1 MKHTLLASL
10 AAVILGTTAFL
21 GTAPAHAS
29 HTSELDHEVSAVMG
43 PEQEYQR
50 GLAVNGVAPTLRS
63 VTVDEETILAY
74 CIEYWVRAAA
84 PGHQAAVTTW
94 DGFTGD
100 NRFKTN
106 PQVRQA
112 VAWILHNSYPALS
125 IDELA
130 ARTAATNLTAAEAI
144 AATQAAIW
152 FYTDDFVSDGVLT
165 VEAAPDDAA
174 SLTATSAA
182 NVHQIF
188 AYLTGD
194 QNTGLTEHEV
204 QASVTLHDA
213 SGSEVSAPGPV
224 LEAKTDDGDHLLGP
238 VTVKSSSDHVSLRL
252 DTTNLAVSPEEL
264 TLLDAQGQAIDTTKP
279 IGVQELWVLVP
290 ADTASGGVQLSAE
303 STEYGYTGRLIIPEP
318 AADRRFQTIVVV
330 DQISNIATTE
340 LALHWEKAEL
350 AEPPVEEP
358 REEEVADHAT
368 EETLSDEEIT
378 SVAQTVTANP
388 TQEQQTNQEL
398 STTVTLQNPP
408 GTPAPTQAEVDTI
421 ETEETVQAQH
431 TATEELAETGAHQ
444 TRNILVALGTI
455 AVGGVLIIVNRLRR
469 KWA

>member
-1 MKHTLLASL
+1 M
-10 AAVILGTTAFL
+10 
-21 GTAPAHAS
+21 
-29 HTSELDHEVSAVMG
+29 
-43 PEQEYQR
+43 
-50 GLAVNGVAPTLRS
+50 
-63 VTVDEETILAY
+63 
-74 CIEYWVRAAA
+74 
-84 PGHQAAVTTW
+84 
-94 DGFTGD
+94 
-100 NRFKTN
+100 
-106 PQVRQA
+106 
-112 VAWILHNSYPALS
+112 
-125 IDELA
+125 
-130 ARTAATNLTAAEAI
+130 
-144 AATQAAIW
+144 
-152 FYTDDFVSDGVLT
+152 
-165 VEAAPDDAA
+165 
-174 SLTATSAA
+174 
-182 NVHQIF
+182 
-188 AYLTGD
+188 
-194 QNTGLTEHEV
+194 
-204 QASVTLHDA
+204 
-213 SGSEVSAPGPV
+213 
-224 LEAKTDDGDHLLGP
+224 
-238 VTVKSSSDHVSLRL
+238 
-252 DTTNLAVSPEEL
+252 
-264 TLLDAQGQAIDTTKP
+264 
-279 IGVQELWVLVP
+279 LVP

-318 AADRRFQTIVVV
+318 APDRRFQTIVVV

-421 ETEETVQAQH
+421 DTEETVQAQH